1 MGPTAETKEAISD
14 FNVTGVAAA
23 LKRLSTP
30 QRTPISK
37 PKVSVTFAL
46 SASGLLEVAKA
57 EVSLEMLEKYEDSEV
72 VPLNETELAE
82 LDINGTESANGTA
95 AAAVNDTLNGSNST
109 KVNATAIR
117 TKTIKV
123 MKERKRMHNTP
134 LKVSAIEL
142 TEVVALNSTHIAAAL
157 AANKRQLEAE
167 QMRALNAEA
176 KNQVEAYIIDTR
188 DKLGSDEV
196 IEKVSTEEERETLR
210 AEFDKTEDWLYEEGK
225 DLDAKAYNKKKK
237 EIEKM
242 AAPIFF
248 RAGELDKRPTVVT
261 QALDAVNWTL
271 NILETWATEKPEVTE
286 EERTNVKGLAANF
299 TKWLDGVQEKQ
310 AALEPFETPAFVSSE
325 VTAKLEPLEKE
336 VRRLIKKPKPKP
348 PKAPK
353 GSKNST
359 SANTTAT
366 PNATA
371 NSSSANETDSTEE
384 ELPSH
389 DEL

>member
-1 MGPTAETKEAISD
+1 MG
-14 FNVTGVAAA
+14 
-23 LKRLSTP
+23 
-30 QRTPISK
+30 
-37 PKVSVTFAL
+37 
-46 SASGLLEVAKA
+46 
-57 EVSLEMLEKYEDSEV
+57 
-72 VPLNETELAE
+72 
-82 LDINGTESANGTA
+82 
-95 AAAVNDTLNGSNST
+95 
-109 KVNATAIR
+109 
-117 TKTIKV
+117 
-123 MKERKRMHNTP
+123 
-134 LKVSAIEL
+134 
-142 TEVVALNSTHIAAAL
+142 
-157 AANKRQLEAE
+157 
-167 QMRALNAEA
+167 
-176 KNQVEAYIIDTR
+176 
-188 DKLGSDEV
+188 
-196 IEKVSTEEERETLR
+196 VSTEEERETLR

-225 DLDAKAYNKKKK
+225 DLDAKANNKKKK

-348 PKAPK
+348 PKVTK
-353 GSKNST
+353 SKNST
-359 SANTTAT
+359 SANTTT

-371 NSSSANETDSTEE
+371 NASSAKGTESSE
-384 ELPSH
+384 
-389 DEL
+389 